1 MGGPGTGV
9 EGDRQ
14 SEGEPRTI
22 ARAFTDGRPQAV
34 KLSRESRFD
43 ADRGLDWR
51 ASGSSVETWLTGSA

>member
-1 MGGPGTGV
+1 MGGPARGLKGTGSQK
-9 EGDRQ
+9 R
-14 SEGEPRTI
+14 EPRTI

-51 ASGSSVETWLTGSA
+51 VSGSSVETWLTGSA